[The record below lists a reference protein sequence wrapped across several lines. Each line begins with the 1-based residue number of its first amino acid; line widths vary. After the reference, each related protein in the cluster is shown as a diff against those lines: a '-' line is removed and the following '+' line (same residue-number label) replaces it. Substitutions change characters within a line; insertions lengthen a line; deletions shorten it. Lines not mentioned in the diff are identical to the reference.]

1 MASLD
6 QKAAFE
12 TVRFRALFLKLGRLG
27 FTGKFLRLMIA
38 TYTIF
43 KAYVQMS
50 GLTSD
55 AIAVS
60 RSVRQGGVLS
70 TFLYLV
76 YVNDL
81 LIDLELSGYG
91 CKVLSVAAGNPAL
104 ADDTSLLDVTPFHLQ
119 MMLNIV
125 YSYCQHY

>member
-6 QKAAFE
+6 QKAAFD
-12 TVRFRALFLKLGRLG
+12 TVRFRALVLKLGLLS

-38 TYTIF
+38 TYTNI
-43 KAYVQMS
+43 KAYVQIS

-55 AIAVS
+55 AIVVS
-60 RSVRQGGVLS
+60 CSVRQGGVLS

-81 LIDLELSGYG
+81 LNDLELSGYG
-91 CKVLSVAAGNPAL
+91 CKVLSVVAGNPAF
-104 ADDTSLLDVTPFHLQ
+104 ADDISL
-119 MMLNIV
+119 
-125 YSYCQHY
+125 